1 MAGLPSIWGMSK
13 FDCPRYNSLTGLKLI
28 LDIGPEDYVPFLA
41 STAGARLMLHEQRTY
56 PFIKEEGIY
65 ALTGTETSI
74 GVLVVQQGSP
84 GQPEWRGL
92 RGEAPLSYHGLEVA
106 FFCLS
111 ADLSI
116 WRCSRHAEPSSA
128 FWDL

>member
-13 FDCPRYNSLTGLKLI
+13 INRPRHPSLTGLKLI
-28 LDIGPEDYVPFLA
+28 LDIGQEDYVPFLA
-41 STAGARLMLHEQRTY
+41 STAGARLMLHEQKTY

-84 GQPEWRGL
+84 K
-92 RGEAPLSYHGLEVA
+92 EA
-106 FFCLS
+106 
-111 ADLSI
+111 
-116 WRCSRHAEPSSA
+116 
-128 FWDL
+128 